1 MMLIHLLVLILV
13 LLILQP
19 LAFNGQHG
27 GSLNAPFS
35 LLESKE
41 MAGILESEGG
51 PSWSG
56 RVNPKNPERPVKA
69 TYTSSPPMTYYGHG
83 IPLKPV
89 EPGPIMNPLKI
100 VHNTKLAFKP
110 ECCPSP
116 YSSDQGCLC
125 GALEDISKD
134 LGTQIPYI

>member
-1 MMLIHLLVLILV
+1 MMLIHLLAVMLA

-19 LAFNGQHG
+19 FTVKQHG

-56 RVNPKNPERPVKA
+56 RVNPSNPTRPVKIDSA
-69 TYTSSPPMTYYGHG
+69 SSPPMTYYGHT

-89 EPGPIMNPLKI
+89 EPGPIINPLKI

-116 YSSDQGCLC
+116 YSSDAGCLC
-125 GALEDISKD
+125 GAIEDVSMELTGRRD
-134 LGTQIPYI
+134 H